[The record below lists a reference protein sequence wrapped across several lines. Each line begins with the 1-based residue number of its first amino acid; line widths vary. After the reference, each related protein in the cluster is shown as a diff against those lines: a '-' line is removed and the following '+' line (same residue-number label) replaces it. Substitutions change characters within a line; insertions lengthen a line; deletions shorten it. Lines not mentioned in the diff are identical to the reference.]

1 MARTA
6 LQNARVEPGVAGA
19 TSWDIRDLLTAN
31 ESKSGASRVIPS
43 KHLILRHLMVR
54 IRRAF
59 GAACKFS
66 RARLEGIFG
75 WGDRVCLPAKSRAG
89 LATRAARSQSKM
101 RSSGHLWPITLC
113 GRQAG

>member
-1 MARTA
+1 MSLSLDVNSSTWLRVEFSEAITSPFWADNCSAILCSWKEYATDAVRTKQMARTA

-31 ESKSGASRVIPS
+31 ESKSGASRGIPS

-59 GAACKFS
+59 GA
-66 RARLEGIFG
+66 
-75 WGDRVCLPAKSRAG
+75 VV
-89 LATRAARSQSKM
+89 
-101 RSSGHLWPITLC
+101 
-113 GRQAG
+113 